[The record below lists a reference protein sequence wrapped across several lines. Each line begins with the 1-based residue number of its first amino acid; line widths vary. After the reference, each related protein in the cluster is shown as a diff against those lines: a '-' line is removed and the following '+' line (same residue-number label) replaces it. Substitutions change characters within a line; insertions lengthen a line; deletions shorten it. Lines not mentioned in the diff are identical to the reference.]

1 MNDLQT
7 TTPGDPAMVEP
18 LTDRTFVYQFF
29 GQAEAPDTWM
39 ADAAY
44 PADSLNS
51 PVPYTLTAKAETLLG
66 DAGSPTTAAR
76 EADAGGMTAHD
87 PHADSGLF
95 RQPGNYI
102 AEISVPP
109 SDGGIHRLFVR
120 MNEPE
125 PEPEAGP
132 MTGSEPQGRDV
143 TDNAFYEW
151 MLSDH
156 PDARAERDRQR
167 TATYQADADR
177 AAAVRTWADKIGA
190 QPDAPQHLRDLAATM
205 GPLADQAAARA
216 EARYAEPDD
225 AYVTRLRAQHETH
238 MQVSGPPGSPDY
250 RYPAH
255 LTGPGA
261 AAYPPPPQPDIAA
274 REPEAGA

>member
-1 MNDLQT
+1 
-7 TTPGDPAMVEP
+7 
-18 LTDRTFVYQFF
+18 
-29 GQAEAPDTWM
+29 
-39 ADAAY
+39 
-44 PADSLNS
+44 
-51 PVPYTLTAKAETLLG
+51 
-66 DAGSPTTAAR
+66 
-76 EADAGGMTAHD
+76 
-87 PHADSGLF
+87 
-95 RQPGNYI
+95 
-102 AEISVPP
+102 
-109 SDGGIHRLFVR
+109 
-120 MNEPE
+120 
-125 PEPEAGP
+125 

-143 TDNAFYEW
+143 TDDAFYEW

-190 QPDAPQHLRDLAATM
+190 QPDAPEHLRDLAASL
-205 GPLADQAAARA
+205 GPQADQAAARA
-216 EARYAEPDD
+216 EASYAEPDD
-225 AYVTRLRAQHETH
+225 AYVTRLRTQHETH
-238 MQVSGPPGSPDY
+238 MQVTGPPGSPDY